1 MTTEKMHHIRAP
13 GTIFNNQSC
22 GLFHILFLSPALFD
36 FKCGADLM
44 VFVCPSFFLVVVFC
58 VVCYSCTSF
67 TYFIYL
73 ISFSCFTPLW
83 IFLSLSRLS
92 YAKFVFCV
100 VSNGLY
106 PFGTSNFP
114 YVCMGYRIPA
124 TSKVAMMILIQYRNS
139 AGAQMNAFK

>member
-1 MTTEKMHHIRAP
+1 MIGGMTTEKMHHTRAP

-22 GLFHILFLSPALFD
+22 GLFRILFLSPALFD

-44 VFVCPSFFLVVVFC
+44 VFVCHSLFSLSYFVL
-58 VVCYSCTSF
+58 CYSRISF

-73 ISFSCFTPLW
+73 ISFSCFAPLW
-83 IFLSLSRLS
+83 IFLWLSLLS
-92 YAKFVFCV
+92 YAKFFCCV

-139 AGAQMNAFK
+139 AGA